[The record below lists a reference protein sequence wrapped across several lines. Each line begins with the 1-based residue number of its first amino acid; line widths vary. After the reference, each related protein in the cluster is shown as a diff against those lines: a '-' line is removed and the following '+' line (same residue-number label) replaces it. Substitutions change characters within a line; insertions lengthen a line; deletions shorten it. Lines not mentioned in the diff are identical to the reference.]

1 MCLASVVGCKRDIL
15 SDLPKTRMA
24 GSGGLRGGTFSSC
37 ICRSRHEYLEEL
49 HVVTERRTICRY
61 RRIAGWLLPRRPC
74 ISGHAHCRQQG
85 FPRGSQLTTLQFA
98 LHLRVP
104 SEVSDQVRSHE
115 APRGILCGSVV
126 SSLHAELAFPM
137 FVEVSP
143 CLWSCHSGLRTPKSH
158 CITTTVRSVPVFL
171 WRYNCHQEESAP
183 SNISSSCLIYALS
196 YVLYQVT
203 TLPCTSPNQ
212 QHGPTNVQT
221 NVHAIR
227 LRYLVSASRLSRTV
241 YCT

>member
-1 MCLASVVGCKRDIL
+1 MVELTRSAL
-15 SDLPKTRMA
+15 S
-24 GSGGLRGGTFSSC
+24 GLRNFS
-37 ICRSRHEYLEEL
+37 HP
-49 HVVTERRTICRY
+49 T
-61 RRIAGWLLPRRPC
+61 
-74 ISGHAHCRQQG
+74 
-85 FPRGSQLTTLQFA
+85 
-98 LHLRVP
+98 VP